1 MVQLS
6 RSLLHW
12 RPLPYVLALLT
23 TTVILCIHMLPSV
36 DSMLNE
42 NNTQISHV
50 FLRSQINYHKEIA
63 PFARRPLTTLL
74 IEGSQQLFGFKAGY
88 AFILVNFLLLGFSGV
103 LIYWLS
109 LLLKATKLQG
119 IINMMVFFTS
129 FSVLFA
135 FFPPVFTYDEPLQYC
150 SLLMAFIAFV
160 KRKWFWYVI
169 LFSLAMV
176 ARETSVLLL
185 PALILL
191 LPGTQNHPREKLG
204 PNLKKNGIC
213 ILSPILVYGC
223 YIVFFIYHQRLLH
236 ATHTEITSRYSC
248 FLENIESTKNL
259 VESIVSIFITLGPF
273 LYLTYFYLKQK
284 ENESWKTSFVYAF
297 LFTALLN
304 TPLVFM
310 TAFARESRLFA
321 LPLLFLWPVFMQ
333 LFKSFLEPLS
343 LKSTYQG
350 LLEYPKIIVLFG
362 CFVLASFLF
371 CFIYYPSLGLG
382 ENTFFAG
389 YIFSVCFI
397 LSLHYCAC
405 KTLFNHQKYKP

>member
-6 RSLLHW
+6 RSLLLW
-12 RPLPYVLALLT
+12 RPIPYVLALLT
-23 TTVILCIHMLPSV
+23 TVAILSIHMLPSV

-50 FLRSQINYHKEIA
+50 FLKSQINYHKEIA

-74 IEGSQQLFGFKAGY
+74 IESTQQLFSFRAGY

-103 LIYWLS
+103 LIYLLS
-109 LLLKATKLQG
+109 LVLKATKEQG
-119 IINMMVFFTS
+119 LINMLVFFTS

-150 SLLMAFIAFV
+150 LLLMACIAFV
-160 KRKWFWYVI
+160 KRKWFWYMV

-185 PALILL
+185 PALVLL
-191 LPGTQNHPREKLG
+191 LPGMQNHPRKKLG
-204 PNLKKNGIC
+204 LNLKKNSLI
-213 ILSPILVYGC
+213 IISPILFYGC

-236 ATHTEITSRYSC
+236 STHTEITSRYSC
-248 FLENIESTKNL
+248 FLENIENTRNI

-273 LYLTYFYLKQK
+273 LYFSYFYLKRK
-284 ENESWKTSFVYAF
+284 NSETWKNNFVHAF
-297 LFTALLN
+297 LLTALIN

-321 LPLLFLWPVFMQ
+321 LPLIFLWPMFMQ
-333 LFKSFLEPLS
+333 LFEHYLKPLTFKRTFQE
-343 LKSTYQG
+343 LVRNTQM
-350 LLEYPKIIVLFG
+350 LLLFG
-362 CFVLASFLF
+362 VFTLFNFLF
-371 CFIYYPSLGLG
+371 CFVYYPYLGLG
-382 ENTFFAG
+382 ENNYFAG
-389 YIFSVCFI
+389 YIFSVCLV
-397 LSLHYCAC
+397 LSLHYCTC
-405 KTLFNHQKYKP
+405 KTLSK

>member
-1 MVQLS
+1 MVQFL
-6 RSLLHW
+6 RSLLPW

-23 TTVILCIHMLPSV
+23 TMVILCIHMLPSV

-74 IEGSQQLFGFKAGY
+74 IEGSQHLFGFKAGY
-88 AFILVNFLLLGFSGV
+88 AFILVNFLLLGLSGV

-109 LLLKATKLQG
+109 LILKATKWQG

-129 FSVLFA
+129 FSVWFA

-150 SLLMAFIAFV
+150 LLLTAIIAFV
-160 KRKWFWYVI
+160 RRKWFWYVT

-191 LPGTQNHPREKLG
+191 LPGTENHPREKLG
-204 PNLKKNGIC
+204 PNLKKNGFL
-213 ILSPILVYGC
+213 ILSPILFYGC
-223 YIVFFIYHQRLLH
+223 YIIFFIYHQRLLH
-236 ATHTEITSRYSC
+236 ATHTEIASRYSC

-259 VESIVSIFITLGPF
+259 VESVVSIFITLGPF
-273 LYLTYFYLKQK
+273 LYFTCFYLNQK
-284 ENESWKTSFVYAF
+284 GNEAWKTSFVYAF
-297 LFTALLN
+297 LLTALIN

-321 LPLLFLWPVFMQ
+321 LPLIFLWPVFMQ
-333 LFKSFLEPLS
+333 LLTDYLKPLS
-343 LKSTYQG
+343 LKTTYQK
-350 LLEYPKIIVLFG
+350 LLENRKMLLLLGMLILT
-362 CFVLASFLF
+362 SFLF
-371 CFIYYPSLGLG
+371 CFVYYPSLELG
-382 ENTFFAG
+382 ENTYFAG
-389 YIFSVCFI
+389 YIFSVYLV
-397 LSLHYCAC
+397 LSLHYCTY
-405 KTLFNHQKYKP
+405 KTLSK